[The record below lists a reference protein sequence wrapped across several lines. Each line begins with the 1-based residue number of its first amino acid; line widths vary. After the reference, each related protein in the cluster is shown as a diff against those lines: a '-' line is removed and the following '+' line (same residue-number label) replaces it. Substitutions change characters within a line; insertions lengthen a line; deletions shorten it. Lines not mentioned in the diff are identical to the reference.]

1 MERRVGEKETEGTVW
16 EQWKEVD
23 TREGEE
29 SMEEEGDDEDEDGDG
44 DGDGDVGFNEEK
56 EKEEEEEEEE
66 EGSKLMDFDVVGKL
80 PD

>member
-1 MERRVGEKETEGTVW
+1 MERRVGEKESEGTVW

-29 SMEEEGDDEDEDGDG
+29 SMEEEGDEE

-56 EKEEEEEEEE
+56 EKEEEE

>member
-1 MERRVGEKETEGTVW
+1 MERRVGEKESEGTVW

-44 DGDGDVGFNEEK
+44 DGDVGFNEEK
-56 EKEEEEEEEE
+56 EKEEEEE
-66 EGSKLMDFDVVGKL
+66 GSKLMDFDAVGKL

>member
-1 MERRVGEKETEGTVW
+1 MW

-29 SMEEEGDDEDEDGDG
+29 SMEEEGDDED
-44 DGDGDVGFNEEK
+44 GDGDVGFNEEK
-56 EKEEEEEEEE
+56 EKEEEEV
-66 EGSKLMDFDVVGKL
+66 GSKLMDFDVVGKL

>member
-1 MERRVGEKETEGTVW
+1 MERRGGEKESEGTVW

-29 SMEEEGDDEDEDGDG
+29 SMEEEGDDED
-44 DGDGDVGFNEEK
+44 GDGDVGFNEEK
-56 EKEEEEEEEE
+56 EKEEEE

>member
-1 MERRVGEKETEGTVW
+1 MERRVGEKESEGTVW

-29 SMEEEGDDEDEDGDG
+29 SMEEEGDDE

>member
-1 MERRVGEKETEGTVW
+1 MERRVEKKESEGTVW

-29 SMEEEGDDEDEDGDG
+29 SMEEEGDEEDEDE

-56 EKEEEEEEEE
+56 EKEEEEE
-66 EGSKLMDFDVVGKL
+66 GSKLMDFDAVGKL